1 MDMRPPGMETPG
13 GQNGIRDQASIRFP
27 GPPDEGDAVLI
38 GGHGRQRTAKALDRI
53 PRWSLMRAHYT
64 PMLVADLAGL
74 QLLGL
79 RFLEIDFHPPKRM
92 IVTGSSRKYGIR
104 RIPHRAPRARSGSF
118 FFHIPAYD
126 MQMCQRIHGF
136 SLVLGEGD
144 GFPAGKGGKAE
155 FHPMKFRGVAC
166 C

>member
-1 MDMRPPGMETPG
+1 MRHIHT
-13 GQNGIRDQASIRFP
+13 
-27 GPPDEGDAVLI
+27 
-38 GGHGRQRTAKALDRI
+38 H
-53 PRWSLMRAHYT
+53 
-64 PMLVADLAGL
+64 MLVADLAGL

-79 RFLEIDFHPPKRM
+79 RDFLEIDFQSSEAHDRTR
-92 IVTGSSRKYGIR
+92 IVPESTVFDEFRTER
-104 RIPHRAPRARSGSF
+104 LAPEADH